1 MHSCDRRLCHEF
13 GSGSKHLY
21 LDQSLNI
28 FRDINGW
35 LWKPSMV
42 KICHQMTTI
51 PTHPASTSLFQEIKG
66 LRSEY
71 KDSQQSKS
79 DKSNVATSVKYGV
92 YIHLH
97 HKTSWRIMPPLTGE
111 HLEQAQTVPISPKD
125 PHMAGCFLSQV
136 NTLTNHKEAG
146 LHTSSPRAR
155 FPTWLVVNTRF
166 THYDWVD
173 HNGRMHKNTKV
184 THRSNIPALSNL
196 SFEVPLELNH

>member
-1 MHSCDRRLCHEF
+1 MYDFVSSDYNSTIMHSCDRRLCHEF

-97 HKTSWRIMPPLTGE
+97 HKTSWRIMPPLTSE
-111 HLEQAQTVPISPKD
+111 HLEQAQTAPTSPKD
-125 PHMAGCFLSQV
+125 PHMAGWEHPVYQIAPL
-136 NTLTNHKEAG
+136 
-146 LHTSSPRAR
+146 
-155 FPTWLVVNTRF
+155 WL
-166 THYDWVD
+166 
-173 HNGRMHKNTKV
+173 GG
-184 THRSNIPALSNL
+184 P
-196 SFEVPLELNH
+196 